1 MMSGVGGNKSLDDG
15 NLQPANCSAQFI
27 SAEQAST
34 VTSKQCP
41 PYPSPSSV
49 PITGSGVCFMP
60 ATKVYDHQNESPST
74 FIHSD
79 EQPIVQETSNY
90 EGTENFVF
98 SDKTIRLGFVRKVY
112 AILMCQLVVTASFIA
127 TFVYVEKIQGFVQ
140 QNPVFFPVTF
150 ITMCVML
157 ILMSCCT
164 ELRRRTPV
172 NYILLALFT
181 VAESLLLGCIA
192 MKYDPVAVLMAAG
205 VCAAVCLGLTMFAM
219 QTKWDF
225 TVLGG
230 SLFAVLIVLIVFGI
244 IAIIFP
250 SRVMLLLYSAFGAI
264 LFSVYLIYDTQL
276 MLGGK
281 HKYTI
286 SPEEY
291 IFAALNLYVDV
302 INIFLYILA
311 IIGLGR
317 K

>member
-1 MMSGVGGNKSLDDG
+1 MSGLGGSKSTDPD
-15 NLQPANCSAQFI
+15 NFQPANCSSQFI
-27 SAEQAST
+27 SAEQASN
-34 VTSKQCP
+34 VMSKPCP
-41 PYPSPSSV
+41 PYPSSV
-49 PITGSGVCFMP
+49 PVAGSGVCFMP
-60 ATKVYDHQNESPST
+60 AAKPYDHQNESPST

-79 EQPIVQETSNY
+79 EQPIVQETSSY

-98 SDKTIRLGFVRKVY
+98 SDKTIRHGFVRKVY
-112 AILMCQLVVTASFIA
+112 SILMCQLVVTASFIA
-127 TFVYVEKIQGFVQ
+127 TFVYVEEIKGFVQ

-150 ITMCVML
+150 IIMFVML

-181 VAESLLLGCIA
+181 VAESLLLGCVA

-230 SLFAVLIVLIVFGI
+230 SLFAVLLVLIVFGI

-281 HKYTI
+281 HKYSI

-302 INIFLYILA
+302 INIFLYVLA